1 MDSNIVGTDSNILE
15 CRLSKI
21 AMGLSVSRVDSNIE
35 HWLLDEIKCIASGFD
50 RASIIETSNEIKCVE
65 STDTLERR
73 LFKL

>member
-35 HWLLDEIKCIASGFD
+35 HWLLDGIKCIGFD